1 MRTTLAWLTLA
12 SLTAATALGVASCR
26 QAPATWAGAPEPP
39 PAPAGPLWNEPQFTT
54 MLQAYRRKLPGK
66 LRALRFEMYDD
77 AASLEV
83 QDPAQHVNVVS
94 YHYKGGELRGPYHV
108 NLSGVLADPNLDDNL
123 FDWDQVAVDRIP
135 ALVKAALAHTEL
147 AGARV
152 VAVKITR
159 RAAGSAEMGRRI
171 DMLIDAKRRAMERKL
186 RREQNPLASGE
197 LDDGKD
203 AQPPGS
209 VVAPLAVE
217 ISVQL
222 EAPGGFGWL
231 RADASGT
238 ITGSEVDRDEEG
250 LPADIERQAVP
261 RPRPYWRSR

>member
-1 MRTTLAWLTLA
+1 
-12 SLTAATALGVASCR
+12 
-26 QAPATWAGAPEPP
+26 
-39 PAPAGPLWNEPQFTT
+39 
-54 MLQAYRRKLPGK
+54 
-66 LRALRFEMYDD
+66 
-77 AASLEV
+77 
-83 QDPAQHVNVVS
+83 
-94 YHYKGGELRGPYHV
+94 
-108 NLSGVLADPNLDDNL
+108 
-123 FDWDQVAVDRIP
+123 
-135 ALVKAALAHTEL
+135 
-147 AGARV
+147 
-152 VAVKITR
+152 
-159 RAAGSAEMGRRI
+159 MGRRI